1 MEIIKNKKILSRN
14 KAIGFADA
22 AGAVVGRRHTAHE
35 FARFY
40 FRPQTP
46 TQFYNE
52 CLGLDINDKYYE
64 SALRLGLPKC
74 PIPVFFRFNLQE
86 VLLKLRDKC
95 YMSNGNMQTNWA
107 VVKPVLQMLSKFNFS
122 DVYSTIFQYL

>member
-1 MEIIKNKKILSRN
+1 MK
-14 KAIGFADA
+14 
-22 AGAVVGRRHTAHE
+22 V
-35 FARFY
+35 
-40 FRPQTP
+40 
-46 TQFYNE
+46 
-52 CLGLDINDKYYE
+52 
-64 SALRLGLPKC
+64 LRLGLPKC

-122 DVYSTIFQYL
+122 DV